1 MLDIL
6 LDALIDTL
14 KTLPF
19 LFGAYLL
26 IEFLE
31 HRASEKLTGAL
42 RRLGPFGPV
51 GGAVLGL
58 VPQCGFSVAAANFYA
73 GRLITPG
80 TLVAVFLATSDEA
93 LPILVSQPG
102 ALPDLLLL
110 LGVKLVSGAVFGVL
124 TDLIWKRLPH
134 RTPEHPFEELCKDC
148 DCEHHGIFRAALTHT
163 VRIALFLLLVNLVL
177 GGAIHFVGEERISQV
192 LLSGSVLQPFVAALI
207 GFIPQLR
214 LLRHPDGAVPL
225 RLPVLW
231 GGGGWAVHRGRGGP
245 GGAVQVQ
252 PPPEGKPAA
261 GGHFVRVRCGHGPGV
276 RAAVLRAEHGL
287 CGTPRGGHPSP
298 LFGSMGRQGLR
309 VSAAAS
315 GAVCQWQTPS
325 TDRSGNV
332 DRS

>member
-80 TLVAVFLATSDEA
+80 TLMAVFLATSDEA

-134 RTPEHPFEELCKDC
+134 RAPEHPFEELCKDC

-177 GGAIHFVGEERISQV
+177 GGAIHLVGEERISQV
-192 LLSGSVLQPFVAALI
+192 LLSGSVFQPLLAALI
-207 GFIPQLR
+207 GFIPNCASSVILTELYLSGSLSFGAAVAGLCTGAGVGLAVLFQYNR
-214 LLRHPDGAVPL
+214 RWKENLLLVGILYVSAVITGLVCGAV
-225 RLPVLW
+225 
-231 GGGGWAVHRGRGGP
+231 
-245 GGAVQVQ
+245 
-252 PPPEGKPAA
+252 
-261 GGHFVRVRCGHGPGV
+261 F
-276 RAAVLRAEHGL
+276 
-287 CGTPRGGHPSP
+287 
-298 LFGSMGRQGLR
+298 
-309 VSAAAS
+309 
-315 GAVCQWQTPS
+315 
-325 TDRSGNV
+325 
-332 DRS
+332 

>member
-102 ALPDLLLL
+102 ALPDLLFL

-207 GFIPQLR
+207 GFIPNCASSVILTELYLSGSLSFGAAVAGLCTGAGVGLAVLFQYNR
-214 LLRHPDGAVPL
+214 RWKENLLLVGILYVSAVITGLVCGAV
-225 RLPVLW
+225 
-231 GGGGWAVHRGRGGP
+231 
-245 GGAVQVQ
+245 
-252 PPPEGKPAA
+252 
-261 GGHFVRVRCGHGPGV
+261 F
-276 RAAVLRAEHGL
+276 
-287 CGTPRGGHPSP
+287 
-298 LFGSMGRQGLR
+298 
-309 VSAAAS
+309 
-315 GAVCQWQTPS
+315 
-325 TDRSGNV
+325 
-332 DRS
+332 

>member
-93 LPILVSQPG
+93 IPMLLAVPDQWPRLALLIAVKIGVALLAGLVLDVLLVRFLPRSLRGGYTGHADEV
-102 ALPDLLLL
+102 
-110 LGVKLVSGAVFGVL
+110 
-124 TDLIWKRLPH
+124 
-134 RTPEHPFEELCKDC
+134 DC
-148 DCEHHGIFRAALTHT
+148 HEHHAERQSIFISALWHT
-163 VRIALFLLLVNLVL
+163 FIIFLYIL
-177 GGAIHFVGEERISQV
+177 GFSFAIGFVMELVGEEV
-192 LLSGSVLQPFVAALI
+192 FTTFLANLGVFQPIFAALI
-207 GFIPQLR
+207 GLVPNCAASVLLTQLYLGGSISFGAAVAGLCSGAGVGLVVLCQANKSWKQNLFIIG
-214 LLRHPDGAVPL
+214 LLWGAGAVTGMAL
-225 RLPVLW
+225 QLL
-231 GGGGWAVHRGRGGP
+231 
-245 GGAVQVQ
+245 
-252 PPPEGKPAA
+252 
-261 GGHFVRVRCGHGPGV
+261 GV
-276 RAAVLRAEHGL
+276 
-287 CGTPRGGHPSP
+287 
-298 LFGSMGRQGLR
+298 
-309 VSAAAS
+309 
-315 GAVCQWQTPS
+315 
-325 TDRSGNV
+325 
-332 DRS
+332 

>member
-80 TLVAVFLATSDEA
+80 TLMAVFLATSDEA

-102 ALPDLLLL
+102 AL

-192 LLSGSVLQPFVAALI
+192 LLSGSVLQPFVAALL
-207 GFIPQLR
+207 GFIPNCASSVILTE
-214 LLRHPDGAVPL
+214 LYL
-225 RLPVLW
+225 
-231 GGGGWAVHRGRGGP
+231 
-245 GGAVQVQ
+245 
-252 PPPEGKPAA
+252 A
-261 GGHFVRVRCGHGPGV
+261 GSLSFG
-276 RAAVLRAEHGL
+276 AAVAGL
-287 CGTPRGGHPSP
+287 CTGAGVGLAV
-298 LFGSMGRQGLR
+298 LFKYNRHLKENLLLAGILYGSAVATGL
-309 VSAAAS
+309 
-315 GAVCQWQTPS
+315 VC
-325 TDRSGNV
+325 GLLF
-332 DRS
+332 

>member
-80 TLVAVFLATSDEA
+80 TLMAVFLATSDEA

-148 DCEHHGIFRAALTHT
+148 DCEHHGIFRPA
-163 VRIALFLLLVNLVL
+163 
-177 GGAIHFVGEERISQV
+177 
-192 LLSGSVLQPFVAALI
+192 
-207 GFIPQLR
+207 
-214 LLRHPDGAVPL
+214 
-225 RLPVLW
+225 
-231 GGGGWAVHRGRGGP
+231 P
-245 GGAVQVQ
+245 G
-252 PPPEGKPAA
+252 
-261 GGHFVRVRCGHGPGV
+261 
-276 RAAVLRAEHGL
+276 
-287 CGTPRGGHPSP
+287 
-298 LFGSMGRQGLR
+298 
-309 VSAAAS
+309 
-315 GAVCQWQTPS
+315 
-325 TDRSGNV
+325 
-332 DRS
+332 